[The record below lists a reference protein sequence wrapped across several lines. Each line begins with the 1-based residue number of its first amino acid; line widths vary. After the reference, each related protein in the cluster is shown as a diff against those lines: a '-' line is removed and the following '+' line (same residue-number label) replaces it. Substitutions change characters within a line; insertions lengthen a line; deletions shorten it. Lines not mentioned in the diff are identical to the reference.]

1 MSLTSEPARPHDL
14 EPALDLLREAEL
26 PTKGVLEQFG
36 HFFVVRD
43 AGLVVGVCGLEV
55 HGEDGL
61 LRSLVVAPPYRGEGV
76 AALLVAAAV
85 GLAHK
90 MNLRGVYL
98 LTTTARDYFGRLGFT
113 PFPRDDAPAGI
124 REAWEFRS
132 GCPKSSAFMRRTVG
146 TTVD

>member
-14 EPALDLLREAEL
+14 EPALALLREAEL
-26 PTKGVLEQFG
+26 PTNGVLEQFG

-43 AGLVVGVCGLEV
+43 AGLLVGVCGLEV

-61 LRSLVVAPPYRGEGV
+61 LRSLVVAPTYRGKGV
-76 AALLVAAAV
+76 AADLVAAAL

-90 MNLRGVYL
+90 MSLRAVYL
-98 LTTTARDYFGRLGFT
+98 LTTTARDYFGRLGFV

-124 REAWEFRS
+124 RESWEFQS
-132 GCPKSSAFMRRTVG
+132 GCPKSSAFMRRAVG
-146 TTVD
+146 SRVG